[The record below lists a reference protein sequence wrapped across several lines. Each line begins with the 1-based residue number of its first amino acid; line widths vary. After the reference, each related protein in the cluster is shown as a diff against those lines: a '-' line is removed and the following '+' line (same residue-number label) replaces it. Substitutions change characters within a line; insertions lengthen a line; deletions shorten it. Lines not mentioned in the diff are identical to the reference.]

1 MSQNNYSIH
10 SIAAA
15 YAVGLFPHGYYYV
28 KMMAN
33 AKEHAT
39 NIVPR
44 ENLSNLKGRLPA
56 QIWQQLAK
64 ARGAHLN
71 AMEGLPLFAAA
82 MLAGNLAK
90 LPSSDLNTLSLE
102 FIGARLLYT
111 ALYMGAKSEAISYL
125 RTGVWAW
132 SVSIPI
138 WGLIQAG
145 RALNNAE

>member
-28 KMMAN
+28 MMMAN

-90 LPSSDLNTLSLE
+90 LPSGDLNTLSLE
-102 FIGARLLYT
+102 YIGARLLYT

-138 WGLIQAG
+138 CGLIQAG
-145 RALNNAE
+145 RILNKSE

>member
-15 YAVGLFPHGYYYV
+15 YAVGLFPHGCYYV

-33 AKEHAT
+33 AKDHAT

-90 LPSSDLNTLSLE
+90 LPTSDLNTLSLE
-102 FIGARLLYT
+102 YIGARLLYT

-132 SVSIPI
+132 SISIPI

-145 RALNNAE
+145 RALNRAE